1 MSCPINVS
9 TIESSSYIGNSL
21 AIINS
26 NFTNLKDAIC
36 APGQLDDKTE
46 SISLSVQDLNSRTIS
61 LSSSIIPA
69 ATQAWVHFSGNKD
82 ETNQISVFFTNRKI
96 YNKNNIFSVYR
107 FDRGQYRITFE
118 TPLLTRNYV
127 VIGTS
132 SLAPNTN
139 FTPNTYGFV
148 SVLPGTQTQ
157 EEFDIIIT
165 NNVDPDYI
173 SLAIF

>member
-26 NFTNLKDAIC
+26 NFTNLKDSIC
-36 APGQLDDKTE
+36 GDGQLNDKTE
-46 SISLSVQDLNSRTIS
+46 SISLSVQNLNTRTNS

-107 FDRGQYRITFE
+107 LSRGQYRATFE
-118 TPLLTRNYV
+118 TPLPTRNYT

-132 SLAPNTN
+132 SLAPNTD
-139 FTPNTYGFV
+139 FTPSTYGFV